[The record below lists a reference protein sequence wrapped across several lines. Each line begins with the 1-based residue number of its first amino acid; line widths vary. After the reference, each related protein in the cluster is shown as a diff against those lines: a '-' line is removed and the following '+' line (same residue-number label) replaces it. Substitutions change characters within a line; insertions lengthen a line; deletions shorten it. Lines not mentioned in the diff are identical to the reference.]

1 MSPNRWE
8 LKPES
13 LRAVCDPDALGFETT
28 LDVIPLEGK
37 VVAQDRAIHALEF
50 GLGVK
55 DLEYNIFVA
64 GPPRAGKTETI
75 MAYVQELAAKEPTP
89 PDIIYVHNFKD
100 PEKPQ
105 SLNLPTGKGRLLKA
119 DMEEL
124 ISKLKVQVPEVFE
137 SEDYSSRRESL
148 VHGFTQERNKILQ
161 ELDTKAGEEGF
172 ILNISP
178 TGLMIFPGKESK
190 PLGEDELKALSDEER
205 ETLRQKSTQ
214 LHTEMNDAIRK
225 IRKMEKE
232 FQEKEKKLDQ
242 DVALYVVGHHIE
254 ELREKYQ
261 DLPQVVDYL
270 KDVQEDILKNIDDLK
285 RRPGAQSPFPFPT
298 PEPSFVQ
305 YQVNVFVDH
314 SETKGAPVIMENNP
328 TYSNLFGA
336 VERRAQFGA
345 LVTDFTLIRAG
356 ALQRANHGYLILE
369 ALDLLRWFFSYE
381 ALKRCLKNGEIKIE
395 DPMEMFGLITTRSL
409 QPQPIPLNIKIILV
423 GDPHIYQLLYIY
435 DEDFH
440 KFFKIKAHFDWRMRK
455 SDGHLQKFCELLAGY
470 CRDKQLMP
478 LHKTGLARLV
488 EYAQELAGHQQK
500 LTLQLKEVQD
510 VLKEANYWAR
520 TNTHEV
526 ILGSDVDKAIDEKTY
541 RADLPEEKLQ
551 EFIDEGM
558 LFIETEGRVVGQMNG
573 LSVYALGD
581 HSFGRPS
588 RITATVSLGKEGVLA
603 IDRESQ
609 LSGNI
614 HNKGVLILAGYLKSR
629 FAQNKPLTLSASL
642 CFEQS
647 YGLVEGDSASL
658 AELCTLLSALAEVP
672 LAQNLA
678 MTGSVSQRG
687 EAQPIGGVNWKIE
700 GFYKVCKAR
709 GLDGTQ
715 GVIIPKANA
724 PELMLKKEVVDAVKE
739 GKFHVWAVGHVD
751 EALELLTG
759 LPAGQ
764 RLPDGTFE
772 PDTVNGKVDQKL
784 QQMMELARVLMK
796 GEEQGP
802 EKTAGPAA
810 SCPSCGKGAV

>member
-13 LRAVCDPDALGFETT
+13 LRAVFDPNSLGFETT
-28 LDVIPLEGK
+28 LDVTPLKEK
-37 VVAQDRAIHALEF
+37 VVGQDRAVHALEF

-75 MAYVQELAAKEPTP
+75 MAYVQELAAKEPAP
-89 PDIIYVHNFKD
+89 PDWAYVYNFKD

-105 SLNLPTGKGRLLKA
+105 TLSLPTGTGRALKA
-119 DMEEL
+119 DMEDL
-124 ISKLKVQVPEVFE
+124 ISTLRVQIPEVFE
-137 SEDYSSRRESL
+137 SEDYSNRRESL
-148 VHGFTQERNKILQ
+148 MRGFTQERNAILQ
-161 ELDTKAGEEGF
+161 GLDAKAGEEGF

-178 TGLMIFPGKESK
+178 TGLMIFPGKEGK
-190 PLGEDELKALSDEER
+190 PLSEEELKALSDEDR
-205 ETLRQKSTQ
+205 EGLRQKSTA
-214 LHTEMNDAIRK
+214 LHTEMNEAIRK

-242 DVALYVVGHHIE
+242 DVALYVVGHHME
-254 ELREKYQ
+254 ELREKYK
-261 DLPQVVDYL
+261 DLSQVMDYL

-285 RRPGAQSPFPFPT
+285 RRSGTPGPFPFPT
-298 PEPSFVQ
+298 PEPSFIQ

-314 SETKGAPVIMENNP
+314 SETKGAPVLMENNP
-328 TYSNLFGA
+328 TYPNLFGA

-356 ALQRANHGYLILE
+356 AVQRANGGYLILE
-369 ALDLLRWFFSYE
+369 AMDLLRWFFSYE

-395 DPMEMFGLITTRSL
+395 DPAEMFGLITTRTL
-409 QPQPIPLNIKIILV
+409 QPQPIPLNIKIILI
-423 GDPHIYQLLYIY
+423 GDPYVYQILYIY

-455 SDGHLQKFCELLAGY
+455 SDDHVGKYCEMLAGY
-470 CRDKQLMP
+470 CREQKIMP
-478 LHKTGLARLV
+478 LHKTGMARLI
-488 EYAQELAGHQQK
+488 EYAGELAGHQQK
-500 LTLQLKEVQD
+500 LTLQLMEVLD
-510 VLKEANYWAR
+510 VLKEANHWAR

-526 ILGSDVDKAIDEKTY
+526 IFGSDVEKAIEERTY
-541 RADLPEEKLQ
+541 RVDLPEEKMQ

-558 LFIETEGRVVGQMNG
+558 LFIETSGGVVGQMNG
-573 LSVYALGD
+573 LSVYTLGD
-581 HSFGRPS
+581 HTFGRPS
-588 RITATVSLGKEGVLA
+588 RITATISLGKEGVVA
-603 IDRESQ
+603 IDREAQ
-609 LSGNI
+609 LAGNI

-629 FAQNKPLTLSASL
+629 FAQDKPLTLSASL
-642 CFEQS
+642 TFEQS
-647 YGLVEGDSASL
+647 YGMVEGDSASM
-658 AELCTLLSALAEVP
+658 AELVTLLSALAEAP
-672 LAQNLA
+672 LAQNVA

-709 GLDGTQ
+709 GLDGSQ
-715 GVIIPKANA
+715 GVIIPKANVQD
-724 PELMLKKEVVDAVKE
+724 LMLKQEVVDAVKK

-751 EALELLTG
+751 EALKLLTG
-759 LPAGQ
+759 MSAGQ

-772 PDTVNGKVDQKL
+772 PDTVNYKVDHKL
-784 QQMMELARVLMK
+784 RQMVELARELMK
-796 GEEQGP
+796 EKEEK
-802 EKTAGPAA
+802 EK
-810 SCPSCGKGAV
+810 

>member
-1 MSPNRWE
+1 MSLNRWE

-13 LRAVCDPDALGFETT
+13 LRVVCDPDSLGFETT
-28 LDVIPLEGK
+28 LDLSAPKEK
-37 VVAQDRAIHALEF
+37 VVAQDRAVHALEF

-75 MAYVQELAAKEPTP
+75 MAYVQELAAAEPTP
-89 PDIIYVHNFKD
+89 PDYIYVHSFKD

-105 SLNLPTGKGRLLKA
+105 SLTLPTGRGRVLKT

-124 ISKLKVQVPEVFE
+124 ISTLKVQIPEVFE
-137 SEDYSSRRESL
+137 SEDYSSRREALMS
-148 VHGFTQERNKILQ
+148 GFTQERNKILQ
-161 ELDTKAGEEGF
+161 GLDAKAGEEGF

-178 TGLMIFPGKESK
+178 TGLMIFPGKEGK
-190 PLGEDELKALSDEER
+190 PLSEEELKALNDEER
-205 ETLRQKSTQ
+205 EQLRQKSTQ
-214 LHTEMNDAIRK
+214 LHTEMNEAIRK

-242 DVALYVVGHHIE
+242 DVALYVVGHHME
-254 ELREKYQ
+254 ELREKYR
-261 DLPQVVDYL
+261 DLTQVLDYL
-270 KDVQEDILKNIDDLK
+270 KDVQEDILKNIEDLK
-285 RRPGAQSPFPFPT
+285 RRPGTSGPFPFPT

-328 TYSNLFGA
+328 TYPNLFGA

-345 LVTDFTLIRAG
+345 LLTDFTLIRAG
-356 ALQRANHGYLILE
+356 ALQKANGGYLVLE
-369 ALDLLRWFFSYE
+369 AMDLLRWFFSYE
-381 ALKRCLKNGEIKIE
+381 ALKRCLKNGEVKIE
-395 DPMEMFGLITTRSL
+395 DPLEMFGMITTRSL
-409 QPQPIPLNIKIILV
+409 QPQPIPLNIKVILV
-423 GDPHIYQLLYIY
+423 GDPYVYQILYIY

-440 KFFKIKAHFDWRMRK
+440 KFFKIKAHFDSRMK
-455 SDGHLQKFCELLAGY
+455 KTDDHTQKFCEMLAGF
-470 CRDKQLMP
+470 CQDKELMP
-478 LHKTGLARLV
+478 VHKTGMARLV

-520 TNTHEV
+520 SNTHEV
-526 ILGSDVDKAIDEKTY
+526 IFGSDVDKAIAEQTY

-558 LFIETEGRVVGQMNG
+558 LFIETEGKVVGQMNG

-581 HSFGRPS
+581 HAFGRPS
-588 RITATVSLGKEGVLA
+588 RITATIALGKEGVVT

-614 HNKGVLILAGYLKSR
+614 HNKGVLILAGFLKSR
-629 FAQNKPLTLSASL
+629 FSQDKPLTLSASL

-658 AELCTLLSALAEVP
+658 AELCTLMSALAEVP

-700 GFYKVCKAR
+700 GFYKVCKVR
-709 GLDGTQ
+709 GLDGSQ
-715 GVIIPKANA
+715 GVIIPKTNVQD
-724 PELMLKKEVVDAVKE
+724 LMLKKEVVDAVKD
-739 GKFHVWAVGHVD
+739 GKFHIWAVGHVD

-759 LPAGQ
+759 LPAGTRQ
-764 RLPDGTFE
+764 PDGTFE
-772 PDTVNGKVDQKL
+772 PETVNGKVDAKL
-784 QQMMELARVLMK
+784 KQMMELAKELMK
-796 GEEQGP
+796 GEEGP
-802 EKTAGPAA
+802 GKSAPPAA
-810 SCPSCGKGAV
+810 TCPSCGK

>member
-1 MSPNRWE
+1 MSPQRWE

-13 LRAVCDPDALGFETT
+13 LRAVCEPDSLGFETT
-28 LDVIPLEGK
+28 LDVPPLGKK
-37 VVAQDRAIHALEF
+37 VVAQDRAVHALEF

-75 MAYVQELAAKEPTP
+75 MSYVQELAAKEPTP
-89 PDIIYVHNFKD
+89 PDYIYVHSFKD

-105 SLNLPTGKGRLLKA
+105 ALHLPKGKGRVLRS

-124 ISKLKVQVPEVFE
+124 IASLKVQVPEVFE
-137 SEDYSSRRESL
+137 SEDYSSRREAL
-148 VHGFTQERNKILQ
+148 MHGFTQERNKTLQ

-178 TGLMIFPGKESK
+178 TGLMIFPGKEGK
-190 PLGEDELKALSDEER
+190 PLSEDELKALSEDER
-205 ETLRQKSTQ
+205 ETLRQKSST
-214 LHTEMNDAIRK
+214 LHNEMNDAIRK

-254 ELREKYQ
+254 ELREKYE
-261 DLPQVVDYL
+261 DLPQVLDYL
-270 KDVQEDILKNIDDLK
+270 KEVQEDILKNIDDLK
-285 RRPGAQSPFPFPT
+285 RRPGAQGPFPFPT
-298 PEPSFVQ
+298 PEPSVVQ

-314 SETKGAPVIMENNP
+314 SETQGAPVVMENNP
-328 TYSNLFGA
+328 TYPNIFGA

-345 LVTDFTLIRAG
+345 LLTDFTLIRSG
-356 ALQRANHGYLILE
+356 ALHRANGGYLVLE
-369 ALDLLRWFFSYE
+369 ALDLLRWYFSYE
-381 ALKRCLKNGEIKIE
+381 ALKRCLKNREVKIE
-395 DPMEMFGLITTRSL
+395 DPMEMFGMITTRSL

-423 GDPHIYQLLYIY
+423 GDPYIYQLLYAY

-440 KFFKIKAHFDWRMRK
+440 KFFKVKAHFDWRMRK
-455 SDGHLQKFCELLAGY
+455 TDDHVREFFEMLAGY
-470 CRDKQLMP
+470 CKEEQLMP
-478 LHKTGLARLV
+478 IHKTGMARLV
-488 EYAQELAGHQQK
+488 EYAQELGGHQQK

-526 ILGSDVDKAIDEKTY
+526 IFGSDVDKAIAEKTY

-558 LFIETEGRVVGQMNG
+558 LFIETQGQVVGQMNG

-581 HSFGRPS
+581 HAFGRPS
-588 RITATVSLGKEGVLA
+588 RITATIALGKEGVVT

-614 HNKGVLILAGYLKSR
+614 HNKGVLILAGFLKSR
-629 FAQNKPLTLSASL
+629 FAQDKPLTLSASL

-647 YGLVEGDSASL
+647 YGMVEGDSASL
-658 AELCTLLSALAEVP
+658 AELCTLLSALAEIP
-672 LAQNLA
+672 LRQDIA
-678 MTGSVSQRG
+678 MTGSMSQRG

-709 GLDGTQ
+709 GLNGSQ
-715 GVIIPKANA
+715 GVIIPKANV
-724 PELMLKKEVVDAVKE
+724 PELMLKKEVVDAVRE
-739 GKFHVWAVGHVD
+739 GTFHVWAVGHAD
-751 EALELLTG
+751 EALEILTG
-759 LPAGQ
+759 LPAGK
-764 RLPDGTFE
+764 RLADGSFE
-772 PDTVNGKVDQKL
+772 PETVNGKVDRRLKH
-784 QQMMELARVLMK
+784 MMELAKELMK
-796 GEEQGP
+796 GEEGAAKST
-802 EKTAGPAA
+802 ESAPAPA
-810 SCPSCGKGAV
+810 CGS

>member
-1 MSPNRWE
+1 
-8 LKPES
+8 
-13 LRAVCDPDALGFETT
+13 
-28 LDVIPLEGK
+28 
-37 VVAQDRAIHALEF
+37 
-50 GLGVK
+50 
-55 DLEYNIFVA
+55 
-64 GPPRAGKTETI
+64 
-75 MAYVQELAAKEPTP
+75 MAYVQELATKEPAP
-89 PDIIYVHNFKD
+89 PDTIYVHNFKD

-124 ISKLKVQVPEVFE
+124 ISNLKVQVPEVFE

-190 PLGEDELKALSDEER
+190 PLSEDELKALSDEER

-214 LHTEMNDAIRK
+214 LHTEMNEAIRK

-254 ELREKYQ
+254 ELREKHK

-270 KDVQEDILKNIDDLK
+270 KDVQEDILRNIDDLK
-285 RRPGAQSPFPFPT
+285 RRPGTQTPFPFPT

-314 SETKGAPVIMENNP
+314 SETKGAPVILENNP

-356 ALQRANHGYLILE
+356 ALQRANNGYLILE

-381 ALKRCLKNGEIKIE
+381 ALKRCLKNEEIKIE

-423 GDPHIYQLLYIY
+423 GDPYIYQLLYIY
-435 DEDFH
+435 DADFH

-455 SDGHLQKFCELLAGY
+455 SGDHLQKFCELLAGY
-470 CRDKQLMP
+470 CREKQLMP
-478 LHKTGLARLV
+478 LHKTGMARLV

-500 LTLQLKEVQD
+500 LTLQLKEVQE
-510 VLKEANYWAR
+510 VLKEANYWGR

-526 ILGSDVDKAIDEKTY
+526 IFGSDVDKAIDEKTY

-558 LFIETEGRVVGQMNG
+558 LFIETEGRVVGQVNG

-581 HSFGRPS
+581 YSFGRPS
-588 RITATVSLGKEGVLA
+588 RITATISLGKEGVLG

-715 GVIIPKANA
+715 GVIIPKANV
-724 PELMLKKEVVDAVKE
+724 PELMLKKEVVDAVRE

-759 LPAGQ
+759 RPAGQ

-772 PDTVNGKVDQKL
+772 PDTVNDKVDQKL
-784 QQMMELARVLMK
+784 KQMMELARVLMK
-796 GEEQGP
+796 GEEERPKRG
-802 EKTAGPAA
+802 AGPAT
-810 SCPSCGKGAV
+810 SCPSCGK